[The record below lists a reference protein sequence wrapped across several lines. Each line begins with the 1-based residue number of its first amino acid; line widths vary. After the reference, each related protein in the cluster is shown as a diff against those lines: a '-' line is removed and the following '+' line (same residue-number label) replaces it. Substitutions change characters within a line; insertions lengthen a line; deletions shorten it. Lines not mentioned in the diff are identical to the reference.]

1 MILDVILEKILHLVR
16 KRMVG
21 LDLDLAQAFGDG
33 NPILAEQP
41 AVRNPVH
48 VTHEASSV
56 VGELVGAFLEFVEFL
71 DDSHRYDNVVVLE
84 FAYGLVIMQ
93 DDIGVQHENLGLSGA
108 QAVGRCP

>member
-1 MILDVILEKILHLVR
+1 MILDVVLEKILHLIR

-21 LDLDLAQAFGDG
+21 LDLYLAQAFGDG
-33 NPILAEQP
+33 NPIPAEQP
-41 AVRNPVH
+41 AVRDPVH

-71 DDSHRYDNVVVLE
+71 DDSNRDDYVVVLE
-84 FAYGLVIMQ
+84 FAYGLVVVQ
-93 DDIGVQHENLGLSGA
+93 DDVCVKYEYLWLFGA